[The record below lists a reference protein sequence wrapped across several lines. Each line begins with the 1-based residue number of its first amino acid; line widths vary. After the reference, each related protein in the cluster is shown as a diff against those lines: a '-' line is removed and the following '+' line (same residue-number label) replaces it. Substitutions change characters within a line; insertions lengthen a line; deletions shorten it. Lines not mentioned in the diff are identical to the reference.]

1 MSRRNGEWINALSS
15 GDADILWT
23 KLYGL
28 ISKHSS
34 IKSLYAANRFSHE
47 RLKDIYCDLTQ
58 DLFLI
63 LYEKDRLQFYL
74 KAGYTDENVEQELYR
89 IEVPNLVSQLLRER
103 YPESYR
109 LARRTSI
116 LLQTRPEFKCFSRP
130 YRFSDAADAPTASR
144 GSLKLVA
151 KVYGLNSWKLNKP
164 VKSEQQMA
172 ELAKDVA
179 VRIRDNRRSGRGGH
193 SQVIISN
200 DDLCELIVDIFTAID
215 SPADVRT
222 MRNLVLSKLAVEDIR
237 FLSIDAEIA
246 RETSQEMDS
255 LNVDLADARPTPEE
269 MLLSKE
275 TSLQVNDM
283 SGRLMEDMQKAVR
296 NKPHRYQKLVQVVW
310 HCYFD
315 PASPSQTGVAEMM
328 GISNSLVSHYRKIFD
343 GLIQDIELSDEE
355 CVLLDGALSS
365 KLEAVIKEMP
375 VGRRQKKSR
384 ARDGLPSDRNRPYLV
399 ASRHMTATASS
410 DSNGGRLIRH

>member
-1 MSRRNGEWINALSS
+1 LSRRDGEWINALSS

-23 KLYGL
+23 KLYSL

-34 IKSLYAANRFSHE
+34 IKSLYAANRFSHD

-74 KAGYTDENVEQELYR
+74 NAGYTDENVEQELYR

-116 LLQTRPEFKCFSRP
+116 LLQTRPEFKCFSMPVRLSESADSP
-130 YRFSDAADAPTASR
+130 AAIR

-151 KVYGLNSWKLNKP
+151 KVYGLSSWTLNKP
-164 VKSEQQMA
+164 VKHEQQMA
-172 ELAKDVA
+172 ERAKDVA
-179 VRIRDNRRSGRGGH
+179 VRTRDNRRSGRGGH

-246 RETSQEMDS
+246 RETSSEMDS

-269 MLLSKE
+269 VLLSKE
-275 TSLQVNDM
+275 TSLQVNYLTAH
-283 SGRLMEDMQKAVR
+283 LMENMRKAVR
-296 NKPHRYQKLVQVVW
+296 NKTHRYQKLVQVVW

-315 PASPSQTGVAEMM
+315 PSSPSQTSVAEMM

-355 CVLLDGALSS
+355 GVLLDGALGS
-365 KLEAVIKEMP
+365 KLEAIIKETP
-375 VGRRQKKSR
+375 VGRRQKKNR
-384 ARDGLPSDRNRPYLV
+384 VKDGPPSDRTRPYLV
-399 ASRHMTATASS
+399 AQRHMTAAASS
-410 DSNGGRLIRH
+410 GSNGGRLTRY

>member
-1 MSRRNGEWINALSS
+1 MIRRDGEWINALSS

-23 KLYGL
+23 KLYSL

-34 IKSLYAANRFSHE
+34 IKSLYAANRFSHD

-74 KAGYTDENVEQELYR
+74 NAGYTDENVEQELYR

-116 LLQTRPEFKCFSRP
+116 LLQTRPEFNYFPRP
-130 YRFSDAADAPTASR
+130 HRFSDSPDAPAATR

-151 KVYGLNSWKLNKP
+151 KVYGLSSWSPSKP
-164 VKSEQQMA
+164 IKNEQQMA
-172 ELAKDVA
+172 EMAKEVA
-179 VRIRDNRRSGRGGH
+179 VRTRDNRRSGRGGH

-215 SPADVRT
+215 SPCDVRT
-222 MRNLVLSKLAVEDIR
+222 MRNMVLSKLAVEDIR

-246 RETSQEMDS
+246 RETSSEMDS

-269 MLLSKE
+269 VLLSKE
-275 TSLQVNDM
+275 TSLLVNDM
-283 SGRLMEDMQKAVR
+283 AARLMESMWKAVR
-296 NKPHRYQKLVQVVW
+296 GKPHRYQKLVRVAW

-315 PASPSQTGVAEMM
+315 PSSPSQTSVAEMM

-343 GLIQDIELSDEE
+343 GLIQEIELSDEE
-355 CVLLDGALSS
+355 GVLLDGALGS
-365 KLEAVIKEMP
+365 KLEAVINEMP
-375 VGRRQKKSR
+375 AARGQKKAR
-384 ARDGLPSDRNRPYLV
+384 AKDGPPSDRTRSYLV
-399 ASRHMTATASS
+399 APRHMTAAASG
-410 DSNGGRLIRH
+410 SNGGRLSRH

>member
-1 MSRRNGEWINALSS
+1 LSRREGEWISALSN
-15 GDADILWT
+15 GNADILWT

-34 IKSLYAANRFSHE
+34 IKTLYAANKFSHE

-116 LLQTRPEFKCFSRP
+116 ILQTRPEFKCFSRP
-130 YRFSDAADAPTASR
+130 YRFSEGGEAPAGR
-144 GSLKLVA
+144 GSQKLVVR
-151 KVYGLNSWKLNKP
+151 VYGLSSWDFDKP
-164 VKSEQQMA
+164 LKSEQQIA

-179 VRIRDNRRSGRGGH
+179 IRTRDTRRTGRGGN
-193 SQVIISN
+193 SQLIISN
-200 DDLCELIVDIFTAID
+200 DDLCQLIIDIFTAID

-246 RETSQEMDS
+246 REASSENEA
-255 LNVDLADARPTPEE
+255 LNVDLADVRPTPEQV
-269 MLLSKE
+269 LLSKE
-275 TSLQVNDM
+275 TSTLVNQLAAHLLEEM
-283 SGRLMEDMQKAVR
+283 KKAVR
-296 NKPHRYQKLVQVVW
+296 NKPLRYRKLVQVVW

-315 PASPSQTGVAEMM
+315 PASPSQTSVASMM

-343 GLIQDIELSDEE
+343 SLIQDIELSDEE
-355 CVLLDGALSS
+355 CVMLDGALGAR
-365 KLEAVIKEMP
+365 LEAMIKEMP
-375 VGRRQKKSR
+375 AAGRDHRKSHSEE
-384 ARDGLPSDRNRPYLV
+384 APSGRKQPYIV
-399 ASRHMTATASS
+399 PPRHMTAAANTGA
-410 DSNGGRLIRH
+410 NGERLIRH

>member
-23 KLYGL
+23 KLYSL

-34 IKSLYAANRFSHE
+34 IKNLYAANRFSHD

-58 DLFLI
+58 DLFLL

-130 YRFSDAADAPTASR
+130 YRFSEASGGTETAH

-151 KVYGLNSWKLNKP
+151 KVYGLSSWKLNKP
-164 VKSEQQMA
+164 VKHEQQMA
-172 ELAKDVA
+172 ERAKDVA
-179 VRIRDNRRSGRGGH
+179 VRTRDNRRSGRGGH

-200 DDLCELIVDIFTAID
+200 DELCQLIVDIYTAID

-246 RETSQEMDS
+246 REASSEMDS

-275 TSLQVNDM
+275 TSLLVSEMVTQ
-283 SGRLMEDMQKAVR
+283 LMEDMRKEVK
-296 NKPHRYQKLVQVVW
+296 NKPLRYQKLIQVVW

-315 PASPSQTGVAEMM
+315 PSSPSQTSVAEMM

-355 CVLLDGALSS
+355 CVLLDATLGS
-365 KLEAVIKEMP
+365 KLEAAIEEMP
-375 VGRRQKKSR
+375 ACRVQKKSR
-384 ARDGLPSDRNRPYLV
+384 AQNTSSAARNRPYLV
-399 ASRHMTATASS
+399 ASRHLTAVASS
-410 DSNGGRLIRH
+410 SSMGKS

>member
-1 MSRRNGEWINALSS
+1 LSRRNGEWINALSS

-23 KLYGL
+23 KLYSL

-34 IKSLYAANRFSHE
+34 IKSLYAANRFSHD

-130 YRFSDAADAPTASR
+130 YRFSETTGVRETGR

-164 VKSEQQMA
+164 IKHDQQMA
-172 ELAKDVA
+172 EMAKDVA
-179 VRIRDNRRSGRGGH
+179 VRTRDNRRSGRGGH

-200 DDLCELIVDIFTAID
+200 EDLCQLIVDIYTAID
-215 SPADVRT
+215 SPADVRI

-237 FLSIDAEIA
+237 FLSIDAQIA
-246 RETSQEMDS
+246 RETSSEMDS

-269 MLLSKE
+269 LLLSKE
-275 TSLQVNDM
+275 SSLLVNEIVAQ
-283 SGRLMEDMQKAVR
+283 LIEDMRKAVK
-296 NKPHRYQKLVQVVW
+296 NKPLRYRKLIQVVW

-315 PASPSQTGVAEMM
+315 PSSPSQTSVAEMM

-355 CVLLDGALSS
+355 CVLLDAALGS
-365 KLEAVIKEMP
+365 KLEAAIEETAA
-375 VGRRQKKSR
+375 GRSQNKSR
-384 ARDGLPSDRNRPYLV
+384 APDIPPSNNRPYLV
-399 ASRHMTATASS
+399 ASRQMTAAASS
-410 DSNGGRLIRH
+410 SSMGKS